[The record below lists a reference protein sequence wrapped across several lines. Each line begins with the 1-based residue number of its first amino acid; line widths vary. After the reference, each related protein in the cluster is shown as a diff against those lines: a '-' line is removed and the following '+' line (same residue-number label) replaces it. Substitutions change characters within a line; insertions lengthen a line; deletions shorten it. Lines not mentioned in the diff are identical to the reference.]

1 MGKNNLKENE
11 LQSGQIGLALV
22 DSMQEITLSKIGD
35 EGINNAHKNL
45 KFLEKG
51 LSLKELRNAP
61 LGEGDQAVIIAAGPS
76 LHKTNVAQNLKS
88 SEYKGAI
95 IVPDSAMLYCLKNDI
110 IPDLVVTLDPHPKRI
125 VRWFGDPDLVR
136 ADLES
141 DDYFSRQDMDPAFA
155 DQMRVNDEVI
165 ELLEKYGKKIK
176 IALSTSASDAVVQRA
191 INTGMEIYWWNPMYD
206 DPDLPDSETLKL
218 HKLNGL
224 PCLNAGGNVGSA
236 CWMIADAVLDKQH
249 VALTGM
255 DFSYYADTPYK
266 NTQYYYELLE
276 MVPEEQLDTVFMR
289 IFNPYLKKW
298 FYTDPA
304 YMWYRK
310 TFLEMAADAS
320 CVTYNCTGG
329 GILFGENIIFT
340 SLDGFLNESALV
352 LTTSNDFSVS
362 K

>member
-1 MGKNNLKENE
+1 MAKNNFKENE
-11 LQSGQIGLALV
+11 IEPGELGMALAA
-22 DSMQEITLSKIGD
+22 DMGRITLDKIGD
-35 EGINNAHKNL
+35 TGLNNAHKNL
-45 KFLEKG
+45 RLLDRG

-61 LGEGDQAVIIAAGPS
+61 LGGNNQAVIIAAGPS
-76 LHKTNVAQNLKS
+76 LHKTNVAQKLKS
-88 SEYKGAI
+88 PQRYDGAI
-95 IVPDSAMLYCLKNDI
+95 IVPDSAMLYCLRNEI

-125 VRWFGDPDLVR
+125 VRWFGDPDLSQ
-136 ADLES
+136 ADLDS

-155 DQMRVNDEVI
+155 DQMRVNDEVM

-176 IALSTSASDAVVQRA
+176 IALSTSSSEAVVQRV
-191 INTGMEIYWWNPMYD
+191 IDIGMEVYWWNPMYD

-236 CWMIADAVLDKQH
+236 CWMIADAVLEKQH

-255 DFSYYADTPYK
+255 DFSYYEDTPYI

-276 MVPEEQLDTVFMR
+276 LVGEEQLDTVYMR
-289 IFNPYLKKW
+289 IFNPHLKKW

-304 YMWYRK
+304 YMWFRK
-310 TFLEMAADAS
+310 SFLEMSADAS
-320 CVTYNCTGG
+320 CATYNCTGG

-340 SLDGFLNESALV
+340 SLDDFLSGSALV
-352 LTTSNDFSVS
+352 
-362 K
+362 